1 MEGRENTVSLSN
13 VHTREVIMIV
23 CVSIIPG
30 PLRVKVPSPSLP
42 NLSLEL
48 AVADL
53 SSLKVKGTTKKRERE
68 REREGGREGGEG
80 EVEREGNIN
89 TVFTM
94 YVHIL
99 KASAKSSIRSSNVH
113 CYLSVH
119 SLPFLHSRQL
129 HSLGT
134 CMGGIKLK

>member
-1 MEGRENTVSLSN
+1 MRVQGGGVALSRERKGRVKGGRERERAGGREGGRERGRARARENTVSSSN

-53 SSLKVKGTTKKRERE
+53 SSLKVKETSKRRERG
-68 REREGGREGGEG
+68 REGGREGEG
-80 EVEREGNIN
+80 ERGRE
-89 TVFTM
+89 
-94 YVHIL
+94 
-99 KASAKSSIRSSNVH
+99 
-113 CYLSVH
+113 
-119 SLPFLHSRQL
+119 
-129 HSLGT
+129 
-134 CMGGIKLK
+134 